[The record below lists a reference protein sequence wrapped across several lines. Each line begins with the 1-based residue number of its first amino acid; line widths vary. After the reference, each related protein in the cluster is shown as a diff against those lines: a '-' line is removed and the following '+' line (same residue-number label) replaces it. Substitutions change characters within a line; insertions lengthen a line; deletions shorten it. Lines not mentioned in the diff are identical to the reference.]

1 MTQPLRGIRV
11 IDFSVLIAG
20 PWATRMLAD
29 CGAEVIKIEAVGD
42 GDVTR
47 FAEPVVDGVSLVFA
61 AYNTG
66 KQSVS
71 LDLKTP
77 AGITAAKALIASADI
92 VVENFRPGVMKRL
105 GLDYDS
111 LVVDH
116 PKLIYCAISGY
127 GQTGPLAHKAAYA
140 PVLAAFSG
148 YDTVYIADQGG
159 KVPPPRTTMFIADS
173 LAAVYAFGAIQT
185 ALVQRE
191 RFGVGGPIDV
201 TLLESM
207 MGLLAIQYQQAQVA
221 GEVDATMFSPYKAA
235 DGYLHIP
242 LVNPKNYASV
252 YQTIGRP
259 EWLADPDFTTLP
271 ALLTRRADV
280 FAAIADWAATKSCKD
295 CEAAMLAVGIPCS
308 LFLSPRDVLQE
319 PHVIERGSMAPL
331 ALAQG
336 QYKVPNLP
344 FRIDGSDIGARPDIP
359 RAGAHTRA
367 ALLAAG
373 MADEQI
379 TALASQGAFG
389 NKPV

>member
-1 MTQPLRGIRV
+1 
-11 IDFSVLIAG
+11 
-20 PWATRMLAD
+20 
-29 CGAEVIKIEAVGD
+29 VIKIEAVGD

-47 FAEPVVDGVSLVFA
+47 FAEPIVGGVSLVFA

-71 LDLKTP
+71 LDLKAP
-77 AGITAAKALIASADI
+77 AGIAAAKALIASADI

-111 LVVDH
+111 LAADH
-116 PKLIYCAISGY
+116 PRLIYCSVSGY

-148 YDTVYIADQGG
+148 YDSVYIADQGG
-159 KVPPPRTTMFIADS
+159 AVPPPKTTMFIADS

-191 RFGVGGPIDV
+191 RFGIGGPVDV

-207 MGLLAIQYQQAQVA
+207 ISLLAIQYQQAQVE

-242 LVNPKNYASV
+242 LVNPKNYSSV
-252 YQTIGRP
+252 YETIGHP
-259 EWLADPDFTTLP
+259 EWLADPDYTTLP
-271 ALLTRRADV
+271 ALLSRRSEV
-280 FAAIADWAATKSCKD
+280 FTAIADWAVTKSCKE

-308 LFLSPRDVLQE
+308 LFLTPREVLQE
-319 PHVIERGSMAPL
+319 PHVIGRGSMAPL
-331 ALAQG
+331 TLGDG

-344 FRIDGSDIGARPDIP
+344 FRIGGSDIGARPDIP
-359 RAGAHTRA
+359 RAGEHTRT
-367 ALLAAG
+367 ALLATGLSDA
-373 MADEQI
+373 AI
-379 TALASQGAFG
+379 TALAQAGAFG